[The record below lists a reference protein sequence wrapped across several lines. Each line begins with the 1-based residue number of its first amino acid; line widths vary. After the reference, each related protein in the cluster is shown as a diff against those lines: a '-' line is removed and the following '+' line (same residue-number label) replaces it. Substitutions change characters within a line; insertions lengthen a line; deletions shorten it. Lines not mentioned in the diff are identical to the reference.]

1 MERGV
6 GHPGVGNVLQGG
18 VTGNGSIWIRVMGPV
33 GRNGEDGIGYTNGVP
48 VTDHKEAGAE
58 KIIWDVGDDGVK

>member
-1 MERGV
+1 
-6 GHPGVGNVLQGG
+6 
-18 VTGNGSIWIRVMGPV
+18 MGPV